1 MKTPICRRPAWAACL
16 LTLCTLAAA
25 APAGAA
31 ERGPLRK
38 ASAAAA
44 VETEARV
51 IVKFKADSPLMRALA
66 AGGAAAAVPQHAQ
79 ALSARLG
86 LSLTDGRA
94 IGARVQVL
102 KARGLSSRELAD
114 RLAAQSDVEYAVVDG
129 RVRALAVPNDP
140 LYPGGQTSA
149 TPASGQW
156 YLRAPTS
163 STIVDATSVV
173 ASINAPAAW
182 DLTTGSASV
191 VVAVLDTGVR
201 FDHPDLTSK
210 LLPGYDFIHDPAT
223 ANDGGAQDNNAEDP
237 GDGVTS
243 ADVGVV
249 NGCASTD
256 VGPSSWHGTQTAG
269 LIGAATN
276 NGVGMAGAGWNV
288 MLLPVRVLG
297 KCGGYDSDIQAAMLW
312 SAGIAVSGVPAN
324 TTPAKVINMSL
335 GATGSCSTA
344 YADAVQQ
351 INARGAVVVAA
362 AGNDGLAVGT
372 PANCA
377 GVIAVAGVRH
387 AGTKVGYS
395 DLGPQVALSA
405 PAGNCVN
412 TTGPCLF
419 PLLTT
424 SNSGAQGPVAG
435 AAGATYTGGGGDA
448 SLGTSFSAP
457 LVSGAVG
464 LMFSANPGLSPAQV
478 LSALKSTARPF
489 PASGAPPIVKSN
501 GTTVPVAAC
510 AAPTATAQ
518 GDECYCTTT
527 TCGAGLLDA
536 GAAVAA
542 VAGITANITTASTAV
557 TAGSSVTLDGSLS
570 HPSAPN
576 ANITSYAWAITDGS
590 SIATL
595 TSAANA
601 SSVTLLTSAAGTV
614 VVSLTVIDSANQQAT
629 NSVTLNVS
637 ALAGGGTPGSGTPP
651 PTSSG
656 GGGGAMELGW
666 LLGWLASVIGVRV
679 VTPRRRR
686 SA

>member
-1 MKTPICRRPAWAACL
+1 MKTPLCRRPAWAVCL

-31 ERGPLRK
+31 ERGPVRK
-38 ASAAAA
+38 ASAAAS
-44 VETEARV
+44 VETEGRV
-51 IVKFKADSPLMRALA
+51 IVKFKADSSLMRALA
-66 AGGAAAAVPQHAQ
+66 AGGAGAAAPQHAQ

-129 RVRALAVPNDP
+129 RARALAVPNDP
-140 LYPGGQTSA
+140 LYPTGQTTV
-149 TPASGQW
+149 TPAAGQW

-163 STIVDATSVV
+163 STIVDPTSIV

-182 DLTTGSASV
+182 DFTTGSASV

-210 LLPGYDFIHDPAT
+210 LLPGYDFIHDAAT
-223 ANDGGAQDNNAEDP
+223 ANDGDVRDNNAGDP

-243 ADVGVV
+243 ADVNVV
-249 NGCASTD
+249 AGCSSTD
-256 VGPSSWHGTQTAG
+256 VAPSSWHGTQTAG

-276 NGVGMAGAGWNV
+276 NGAGMAGAGWNV

-335 GATGSCSTA
+335 GATGACSAA

-395 DLGPQVALSA
+395 DLGPQVAISA

-435 AAGATYTGGGGDA
+435 AAGAIYTDGNNNA

-457 LVSGAVG
+457 LVAGTVG
-464 LMFSANPGLSPAQV
+464 LMLSANPGLSPAQV
-478 LSALKSTARPF
+478 LAALKSTARPF
-489 PASGAPPIVKSN
+489 PSTGA
-501 GTTVPVAAC
+501 GTGVSAC
-510 AAPTATAQ
+510 TAPTATAQ
-518 GDECYCTTT
+518 GDECYCTTS

-542 VAGITANITTASTAV
+542 VAGITANITVASTSV

-570 HPSAPN
+570 HPST
-576 ANITSYAWAITDGS
+576 ANDSIVSYAWSITDGT

-614 VVSLTVIDSANQQAT
+614 VVSLTVVDSAGQQAT
-629 NSVTLNVS
+629 NTATLTVS
-637 ALAGGGTPGSGTPP
+637 ATGSGGPPGSGSPP

-679 VTPRRRR
+679 VTPRQRRG
-686 SA
+686 A

>member
-1 MKTPICRRPAWAACL
+1 MTTPFRRRPAWAAYL
-16 LTLCTLAAA
+16 LTVCTLAVV

-38 ASAAAA
+38 ASAPAA

-51 IVKFKADSPLMRALA
+51 IVKYKAESALMRAL
-66 AGGAAAAVPQHAQ
+66 GTTSGAAAAPQHAQ

-86 LSLTDGRA
+86 LSLVDGRA
-94 IGARVQVL
+94 ISTHTQVL

-129 RVRALAVPNDP
+129 RARALAVPNDP
-140 LYPGGQTSA
+140 LYPSGQAAT
-149 TPASGQW
+149 TPAAGQW

-163 STIVDATSVV
+163 STIVDATSIV

-182 DLTTGSASV
+182 DITIGSASV

-201 FDHPDLTSK
+201 FDHPDLASK
-210 LLPGYDFIHDPAT
+210 LLPGYDFIHDAGT
-223 ANDGGAQDNNAEDP
+223 ANDADGSDNNAADP

-249 NGCASTD
+249 TGCASTD
-256 VGPSSWHGTQTAG
+256 VGSSSWHGTQTAG

-276 NGVGMAGAGWNV
+276 NGGGMAGVGWNV

-297 KCGGYDSDIQAAMLW
+297 KCGGFNSDIQAAMLW
-312 SAGIAVSGVPAN
+312 AAGIDVPGIPHN
-324 TTPAKVINMSL
+324 TTPAKVLNMSL
-335 GATGSCSTA
+335 GSAGACDA
-344 YADAVQQ
+344 NYADVVRQV
-351 INARGAVVVAA
+351 NARGAVVVVA

-377 GVIAVAGVRH
+377 GAIAVAGVRH

-395 DLGPQVALSA
+395 DLGPQVAISA

-412 TTGPCLF
+412 TSGPCLF
-419 PLLTT
+419 PMLTT
-424 SNSGAQGPVAG
+424 SNSGAQAPVVG
-435 AAGATYTGGGGDA
+435 AAGAIYTDGNDT

-457 LVSGAVG
+457 LVAGTVG

-478 LSALKSTARPF
+478 LTALKSTARPF
-489 PASGAPPIVKSN
+489 PSTGA
-501 GTTVPVAAC
+501 GTGISAC
-510 AAPTATAQ
+510 TAPTATAQ
-518 GDECYCTTT
+518 GGECYCTTG

-542 VAGITANITTASTAV
+542 VAGITANITVASTSV
-557 TAGSSVTLDGSLS
+557 TVGSSVTLDGSLS
-570 HPSAPN
+570 HPST
-576 ANITSYAWAITDGS
+576 ANSSISSYAWTITDGT
-590 SIATL
+590 SIASL

-614 VVSLTVIDSANQQAT
+614 VVSLTVVDSAGQEAT

-637 ALAGGGTPGSGTPP
+637 ATGGGGTPGSGTPP

-679 VTPRRRR
+679 ATPRRRR
-686 SA
+686 AG